1 MEIQVAIRSDV
12 QGTCLENV
20 CLVVGGVPYAPRGA
34 SVIQTG
40 DTSSMIELP
49 PELAGTKASVYF
61 ELAMGGSRVPL
72 LTDPTFIFTPGAVC
86 VVTISDYT
94 RAHNPPIEVEGA
106 IARLMRHG
114 SLRPLK

>member
-12 QGTCLENV
+12 QGTSLENV
-20 CLVVGGVPYAPRGA
+20 CLVVGGAPYAPRGA
-34 SVIQTG
+34 SVIQPG
-40 DTSSMIELP
+40 DTTSMIELP
-49 PELAGTKASVYF
+49 AELAGTRAAVYF
-61 ELAMGGSRVPL
+61 ELATGDFRVPL
-72 LTDPTFIFTPGAVC
+72 LTDPTFVFTPGAVC

-114 SLRPLK
+114 SLRPVK

>member
-12 QGTCLENV
+12 QGTSLENV
-20 CLVVGGVPYAPRGA
+20 CLVIGGLPYAPRGA
-34 SVIQTG
+34 AVIQPG
-40 DTSSMIELP
+40 DTTSMIELP
-49 PELAGTKASVYF
+49 AELAGTKAAVYF
-61 ELAMGGSRVPL
+61 ELATGDFRVPL
-72 LTDPTFIFTPGAVC
+72 VTDPTFVFTPGAVC

-114 SLRPLK
+114 SLRPAR